1 MGWATHARDPLI
13 LKTGRGFPGGN
24 ELWTGPSPPPQVSGG
39 HRLDKVQQSCYV
51 DCEIWNKGR
60 WIGRTVGSG
69 GMTDSY
75 TTQYLFVIV
84 FLLVAVAFPLLP
96 LVLARLIAPRRPT
109 PTKNDTY
116 ECGLTYKGDAWVQ
129 FRVGY
134 YVYALIYV
142 IFAVE
147 TVFLYPWAVAF
158 GGLSFGAFI
167 AMMVFVLLLLEG
179 LIYAWAKG
187 ALDWK

>member
-1 MGWATHARDPLI
+1 LEQGVADGLR
-13 LKTGRGFPGGN
+13 F
-24 ELWTGPSPPPQVSGG
+24 
-39 HRLDKVQQSCYV
+39 
-51 DCEIWNKGR
+51 
-60 WIGRTVGSG
+60 WIGRVK
-69 GMTDSY
+69 DLY
-75 TTQYLFVIV
+75 LNQYLFIVV

-96 LVLARLIAPRRPT
+96 LAIAWLLAPHRPA

-116 ECGLTYKGDAWVQ
+116 ECGLTSKGDAWVQ

-134 YVYALIYV
+134 YIYALVYV

-158 GGLSFGAFI
+158 GGMPFGGFL
-167 AMMVFVLLLLEG
+167 AMMVFVLLLVEG
-179 LIYAWAKG
+179 LVYAWAKG

>member
-1 MGWATHARDPLI
+1 MKSGTRGCSWAVF
-13 LKTGRGFPGGN
+13 G
-24 ELWTGPSPPPQVSGG
+24 
-39 HRLDKVQQSCYV
+39 
-51 DCEIWNKGR
+51 
-60 WIGRTVGSG
+60 IGRVK
-69 GMTDSY
+69 DLY
-75 TTQYLFVIV
+75 INQYLFVIV

-96 LVLARLIAPRRPT
+96 LAIAWLLAPHRPA

-116 ECGLTYKGDAWVQ
+116 ECGLTSKGDAWVQ

-134 YVYALIYV
+134 YIYALVYV

-158 GGLSFGAFI
+158 RGLGFGGFL
-167 AMMVFVLLLLEG
+167 AMMVFVLLLVEG
-179 LIYAWAKG
+179 LVYAWAKG

>member
-1 MGWATHARDPLI
+1 
-13 LKTGRGFPGGN
+13 
-24 ELWTGPSPPPQVSGG
+24 
-39 HRLDKVQQSCYV
+39 
-51 DCEIWNKGR
+51 
-60 WIGRTVGSG
+60 
-69 GMTDSY
+69 MTDSY

-84 FLLVAVAFPLLP
+84 FLLVAAAFPLLP

-116 ECGLTYKGDAWVQ
+116 ECGLASKGDAWVQ

-158 GGLSFGAFI
+158 AGLSFGAFI
-167 AMMVFVLLLLEG
+167 AMMVFVLLLVEG
-179 LIYAWAKG
+179 LVYAWAKG

>member
-1 MGWATHARDPLI
+1 VKDLYI
-13 LKTGRGFPGGN
+13 N
-24 ELWTGPSPPPQVSGG
+24 
-39 HRLDKVQQSCYV
+39 
-51 DCEIWNKGR
+51 
-60 WIGRTVGSG
+60 
-69 GMTDSY
+69 
-75 TTQYLFVIV
+75 QYLFVIV

-96 LVLARLIAPRRPT
+96 LAIAWLLAPHRPA

-116 ECGLTYKGDAWVQ
+116 ECGLTSKGDAWVQ

-134 YVYALIYV
+134 YIYALVYV

-158 GGLSFGAFI
+158 RGLGFGGFL
-167 AMMVFVLLLLEG
+167 AMMVFVLLLVEG
-179 LIYAWAKG
+179 LVYAWAKG

>member
-1 MGWATHARDPLI
+1 M
-13 LKTGRGFPGGN
+13 K
-24 ELWTGPSPPPQVSGG
+24 
-39 HRLDKVQQSCYV
+39 
-51 DCEIWNKGR
+51 
-60 WIGRTVGSG
+60 
-69 GMTDSY
+69 DSY
-75 TTQYLFVIV
+75 AAQYLFVAV

-96 LVLARLIAPRRPT
+96 LAIARLVAPRRPT
-109 PTKNDTY
+109 PTKTDTY
-116 ECGLTYKGDAWVQ
+116 ECGLTSKGDAWVQ

-134 YVYALIYV
+134 YIYALIYV

-158 GGLSFGAFI
+158 AKMGVGAFI

-179 LIYAWAKG
+179 LVYAWAKG